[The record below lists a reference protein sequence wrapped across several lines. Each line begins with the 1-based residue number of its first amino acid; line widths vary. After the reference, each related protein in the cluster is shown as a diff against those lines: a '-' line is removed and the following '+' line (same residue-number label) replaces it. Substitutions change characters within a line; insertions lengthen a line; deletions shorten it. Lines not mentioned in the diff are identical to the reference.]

1 MITNILIILSG
12 PIVSFYII
20 MAGKNFRFNNSSMK
34 YVVLGTAIALAVSI
48 LAHYIVRNNSKKANI
63 LSVIASVSIYALL
76 TIATASGPETKM
88 WLPVIFIFLPLFS
101 LPIAISVSIGIGRIM
116 QGDKNNKIQ
125 S

>member
-1 MITNILIILSG
+1 
-12 PIVSFYII
+12 
-20 MAGKNFRFNNSSMK
+20 MK